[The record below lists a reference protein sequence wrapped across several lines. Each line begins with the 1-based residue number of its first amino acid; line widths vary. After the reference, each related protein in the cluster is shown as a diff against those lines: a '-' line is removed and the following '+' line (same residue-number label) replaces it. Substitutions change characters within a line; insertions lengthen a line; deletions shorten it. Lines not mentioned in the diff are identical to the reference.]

1 MLNSN
6 SDIIG
11 LQEASWKKATGI
23 FNSSSLDWFDS
34 LGDEDTVAG
43 LTAAGYTCVKG
54 EDTYGGANS
63 NKTMYNP
70 IYFKTDKYTLIANDT
85 IWFTDAESRYSASRI
100 DGANTDKALNYV
112 VLEDKETGVQFM
124 YVNLHLIVKGDYKDD
139 AKTEKNNNWIKDA
152 NGNLTDHQVQELQVI
167 YLREIL
173 ADLQEQYD
181 LPMFIGGDFNN
192 SVSTITSWYNKS
204 IFNDGIV
211 SSNGA
216 PTVAVK
222 VTAASKNAE
231 DVEIPAPSTST
242 VENDKFETRKDYTG
256 GPIDLWFVA
265 NFEGV
270 MHGYILDDNK
280 NETTGKYPS
289 DHLPTV
295 FIVTLYSEKTN

>member
-11 LQEASWKKATGI
+11 LQETGWKKAVSGL
-23 FNSSSLDWFDS
+23 SSLDWFDT
-34 LGDEDTVAG
+34 LGDEDTAAG

-54 EDTYGGANS
+54 ENIYANANS

-70 IYFKTDKYTLIANDT
+70 IYFKTEKYNLIATDT
-85 IWFTDAESRYSASRI
+85 VWFTDEESRYSPSRI

-112 VLEDKETGVQFM
+112 VLEDKETEARFI
-124 YVNLHLIVKGDYKDD
+124 YVNLHLIVKDQDNYVHD
-139 AKTEKNNNWIKDA
+139 ADGNDTEH
-152 NGNLTDHQVQELQVI
+152 LVQELQVI

-173 ADLQEQYD
+173 DDLLEQYD
-181 LPMFIGGDFNN
+181 LPMFIGGDFNHSASRIN
-192 SVSTITSWYNKS
+192 TWFTKSTVAE
-204 IFNDGIV
+204 DGRTIN
-211 SSNGA
+211 SNGK
-216 PTVAVK
+216 PTEAVK
-222 VTAASKNAE
+222 IIDVIANAE
-231 DVEIPAPSTST
+231 NVVITDPSTST
-242 VENDKFETRKDYTG
+242 IENDKFETRKDYTG

-265 NFEGV
+265 NFEGI

>member
-43 LTAAGYTCVKG
+43 LTASGYTCVKG

-112 VLEDKETGVQFM
+112 VLEDKETGVRFI
-124 YVNLHLIVKGDYKDD
+124 YVNVHLIVKDQDNYVHD
-139 AKTEKNNNWIKDA
+139 AEGNDTEH
-152 NGNLTDHQVQELQVI
+152 LVQELQII

-173 ADLQEQYD
+173 EDLQEQYD
-181 LPMFIGGDFNN
+181 LPMFIGGDFNHSASKITTWFTK
-192 SVSTITSWYNKS
+192 SVVAEDGRTI
-204 IFNDGIV
+204 D
-211 SSNGA
+211 SNGK
-216 PTVAVK
+216 PTETVK
-222 VTAASKNAE
+222 VINVIQNAE
-231 DVEIPAPSTST
+231 NVEITAPSTST
-242 VENDKFETRKDYTG
+242 IENDKFETRKDYTG

-265 NFEGV
+265 NFEGI

-289 DHLPTV
+289 DHLPAT